1 METLECLRKRQAS
14 FDSVDGDEQ
23 DNSLSGQRSRRE
35 KCGTCGYQCLKKG
48 NLREDRTACDNR
60 ALKVELLHIYRR
72 TFHLLF
78 LLYKSIYT
86 QYRFSKA
93 GHPLQYLK
101 VF

>member
-23 DNSLSGQRSRRE
+23 GNSLSGQRSWRE
-35 KCGTCGYQCLKKG
+35 KCGACGYQWLRKG
-48 NLREDRTACDNR
+48 YLRKDRAACENR

-72 TFHLLF
+72 AFHLLS
-78 LLYKSIYT
+78 LLYKSLYIQYT
-86 QYRFSKA
+86 LSKA
-93 GHPLQYLK
+93 GHPLQYLQ